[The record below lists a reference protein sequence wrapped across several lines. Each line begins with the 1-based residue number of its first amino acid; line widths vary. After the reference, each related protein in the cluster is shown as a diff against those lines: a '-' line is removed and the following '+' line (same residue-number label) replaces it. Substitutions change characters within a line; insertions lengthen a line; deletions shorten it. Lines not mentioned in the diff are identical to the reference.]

1 MKTDFIASK
10 MQEVFSDFLKNLQKY
25 WVQVI
30 LVWLT
35 IGITYIC
42 LGGSLVNLP
51 KSLLLV
57 TGIFFSIIILLP
69 GKFYNKIA
77 ITIVLSGSLFVVS
90 SPNLDIPDENAH
102 FARALYVADFHAYLP
117 KKDKDLKVS
126 DDVSKVTKEFRVPL
140 KQTGLDKIKVSFKKV
155 HSSLFIVTNA
165 SSFIPY
171 IPQVIGVWIA
181 RILGLSLLWLVILG
195 RFCNLVCYA
204 LITRLAIKKAKG
216 FEILFGSI
224 ALLPMCVYL
233 AASFSTD
240 GMVNALTFYLIAQ
253 FCYLINRDQKVS
265 LRDMIIFTALSLV
278 LATMKLPYVLLVGLL
293 LFIPK
298 EKMTI
303 KKNYLYSALLIFVT
317 AILSFLWLKQSSDI
331 NASKVTHGANP
342 VNKIKFTI
350 AHANVFFKTFLREWL
365 NLIPSKI
372 DSLFTFGWLTY
383 GLGNISRY
391 YLIFLS
397 CILLMTPQ
405 TLPLPKI
412 SKIGTGLVATG
423 ISIGILMTS
432 YLMWGQTADISF
444 LGVQGRYFTGVLLLL
459 GLFVNCSKVFYPQN
473 NIDSE
478 EATDKR
484 EYFVYVIANLFIL
497 MSVVLTILQYYG
509 VKNNF

>member
-1 MKTDFIASK
+1 
-10 MQEVFSDFLKNLQKY
+10 
-25 WVQVI
+25 
-30 LVWLT
+30 
-35 IGITYIC
+35 
-42 LGGSLVNLP
+42 
-51 KSLLLV
+51 
-57 TGIFFSIIILLP
+57 
-69 GKFYNKIA
+69 
-77 ITIVLSGSLFVVS
+77 
-90 SPNLDIPDENAH
+90 
-102 FARALYVADFHAYLP
+102 
-117 KKDKDLKVS
+117 
-126 DDVSKVTKEFRVPL
+126 
-140 KQTGLDKIKVSFKKV
+140 
-155 HSSLFIVTNA
+155 
-165 SSFIPY
+165 
-171 IPQVIGVWIA
+171 
-181 RILGLSLLWLVILG
+181 
-195 RFCNLVCYA
+195 
-204 LITRLAIKKAKG
+204 
-216 FEILFGSI
+216 
-224 ALLPMCVYL
+224 MCVYL

-303 KKNYLYSALLIFVT
+303 KKNYLYAALLIFVT

>member
-303 KKNYLYSALLIFVT
+303 RKNYLYAALLIFVT

>member
-303 KKNYLYSALLIFVT
+303 KKNYLYAALLIFVT

-459 GLFVNCSKVFYPQN
+459 GLFVNCSKVFYLK
-473 NIDSE
+473 I
-478 EATDKR
+478 T
-484 EYFVYVIANLFIL
+484 
-497 MSVVLTILQYYG
+497 
-509 VKNNF
+509 

>member
-303 KKNYLYSALLIFVT
+303 KKNYLYAALLIFVT

>member
-1 MKTDFIASK
+1 MRTDLIASK
-10 MQEVFSDFLKNLQKY
+10 MQEVSSDFLKNLRKH
-25 WVQVI
+25 WIQVI

-35 IGITYIC
+35 IGVIYIY

-77 ITIVLSGSLFVVS
+77 IAIVLSGSLFVVS

-126 DDVSKVTKEFRVPL
+126 DDVSKVTKEFKVPL

-171 IPQVIGVWIA
+171 IPQAIGIWIA

-216 FEILFGSI
+216 FEILFGAI

-240 GMVNALTFYLIAQ
+240 GMVNAVTFYLIAQ
-253 FCYLINRDQKVS
+253 FCYLINRKQKVS
-265 LRDMIIFTALSLV
+265 LKDMITFAVLSLV

-298 EKMTI
+298 EKMKV
-303 KKNYLYSALLIFVT
+303 KKNYLYAALLIFVT

-331 NASKVTHGANP
+331 HGSKVTHGVNP
-342 VNKIKFTI
+342 VDKIKFTI
-350 AHANVFFKTFLREWL
+350 AHANIFFKTFLREWID
-365 NLIPSKI
+365 LIPNKMG
-372 DSLFTFGWLTY
+372 SLFTFGWLTY
-383 GLGNISRY
+383 GLGNISWY
-391 YLIFLS
+391 YLIFVS
-397 CILLMTPQ
+397 SILLMIPQ
-405 TLPLPKI
+405 SLPLPKI
-412 SKIGTGLVATG
+412 SKVGTALVATG
-423 ISIGILMTS
+423 VSFGILMTS

-444 LGVQGRYFTGVLLLL
+444 AGVQGRYFTGVLLLL

-478 EATDKR
+478 ETTDKR

>member
-1 MKTDFIASK
+1 MRTDLIASK
-10 MQEVFSDFLKNLQKY
+10 MQEVSSDFLKNLRKH
-25 WVQVI
+25 WMQVI

-35 IGITYIC
+35 IGVIYIY
-42 LGGSLVNLP
+42 LGGRLVNLP
-51 KSLLLV
+51 KGLLLV
-57 TGIFFSIIILLP
+57 TGIFFSIIVLLP

-77 ITIVLSGSLFVVS
+77 IAIVLSGSLFVVS

-126 DDVSKVTKEFRVPL
+126 DDVSKVTKEFKVPL

-171 IPQVIGVWIA
+171 IPQAIGIWIA

-204 LITRLAIKKAKG
+204 LITR
-216 FEILFGSI
+216 
-224 ALLPMCVYL
+224 
-233 AASFSTD
+233 
-240 GMVNALTFYLIAQ
+240 
-253 FCYLINRDQKVS
+253 
-265 LRDMIIFTALSLV
+265 DMIIFAALSLV

-298 EKMTI
+298 EKMEV
-303 KKNYLYSALLIFVT
+303 KKNYLYAALLIFVT

-331 NASKVTHGANP
+331 NASKVTHGVNP
-342 VNKIKFTI
+342 VDKIKFTI
-350 AHANVFFKTFLREWL
+350 AHVNIFFKTFLREWI
-365 NLIPSKI
+365 NLIPNKMG
-372 DSLFTFGWLTY
+372 SLFTFGWLTY
-383 GLGNISRY
+383 GLGNISWY
-391 YLIFLS
+391 YLIFVS
-397 CILLMTPQ
+397 SILLMIPQ
-405 TLPLPKI
+405 SLPLPKI
-412 SKIGTGLVATG
+412 SKVGTALVATG
-423 ISIGILMTS
+423 VSFGILMTS

-444 LGVQGRYFTGVLLLL
+444 AGVQGRYFIGVLLLL

-478 EATDKR
+478 EAIDKR

>member
-240 GMVNALTFYLIAQ
+240 GMLNALTFYLIAQ

-303 KKNYLYSALLIFVT
+303 KKNYLYAALLIFVT

>member
-1 MKTDFIASK
+1 M
-10 MQEVFSDFLKNLQKY
+10 
-25 WVQVI
+25 
-30 LVWLT
+30 
-35 IGITYIC
+35 IGI
-42 LGGSLVNLP
+42 
-51 KSLLLV
+51 
-57 TGIFFSIIILLP
+57 
-69 GKFYNKIA
+69 
-77 ITIVLSGSLFVVS
+77 
-90 SPNLDIPDENAH
+90 
-102 FARALYVADFHAYLP
+102 
-117 KKDKDLKVS
+117 
-126 DDVSKVTKEFRVPL
+126 
-140 KQTGLDKIKVSFKKV
+140 
-155 HSSLFIVTNA
+155 
-165 SSFIPY
+165 
-171 IPQVIGVWIA
+171 WIA

-216 FEILFGSI
+216 FEILFASI

-253 FCYLINRDQKVS
+253 FCYLINREQKVS
-265 LRDMIIFTALSLV
+265 LRDMIIFAALSLV

-303 KKNYLYSALLIFVT
+303 KKNYLYAALLIFIT

-342 VNKIKFTI
+342 VDKIKFTI
-350 AHANVFFKTFLREWL
+350 AHANIFFKTFLREWID
-365 NLIPSKI
+365 LIPNKI

-444 LGVQGRYFTGVLLLL
+444 LGVQGRYFTGVLVLL
-459 GLFVNCSKVFYPQN
+459 GLFTNFSSVFYPQN
-473 NIDSE
+473 NIDFG
-478 EATDKR
+478 EALDRR

-509 VKNNF
+509 VKN

>member
-1 MKTDFIASK
+1 MQTDFIASK
-10 MQEVFSDFLKNLQKY
+10 MQEVSSDFLKNLRKH

-35 IGITYIC
+35 IGITYIY

-77 ITIVLSGSLFVVS
+77 IAIVLSGSLFVVS

-126 DDVSKVTKEFRVPL
+126 DDVSKVTKEFKVPL

-171 IPQVIGVWIA
+171 IPQVIGIWIA

-224 ALLPMCVYL
+224 SLLPMCVYL

-253 FCYLINRDQKVS
+253 FCYLINREQKVS
-265 LRDMIIFTALSLV
+265 LRDMIIFATLSLV

-303 KKNYLYSALLIFVT
+303 KKNYLYAALLIFIT

-342 VNKIKFTI
+342 VDKIKFTI
-350 AHANVFFKTFLREWL
+350 AHANVFFKTFLREWID
-365 NLIPSKI
+365 LIPNKI

-444 LGVQGRYFTGVLLLL
+444 LGVQGRYFTGVLVLL
-459 GLFVNCSKVFYPQN
+459 GLFTNFSSVFYPQN
-473 NIDSE
+473 NIDFG
-478 EATDKR
+478 EALDRR

-509 VKNNF
+509 VKN

>member
-1 MKTDFIASK
+1 MQTDFIASK
-10 MQEVFSDFLKNLQKY
+10 MQEVSSDFLKNLRKH

-35 IGITYIC
+35 IGITYIY

-77 ITIVLSGSLFVVS
+77 IAIVLSGSLFVVS

-126 DDVSKVTKEFRVPL
+126 DDVSKVTKEFKVPL

-171 IPQVIGVWIA
+171 IPQVIGIWIA

-253 FCYLINRDQKVS
+253 FCYLINREQKVS
-265 LRDMIIFTALSLV
+265 LRDMIIFAALSLV

-303 KKNYLYSALLIFVT
+303 KKNYLYAALLIFIT

-342 VNKIKFTI
+342 VDKIKFTI
-350 AHANVFFKTFLREWL
+350 AHANVFFKTFLREWID
-365 NLIPSKI
+365 LIPNKI

-405 TLPLPKI
+405 TFPLPKI

-444 LGVQGRYFTGVLLLL
+444 LGVQGRYFTGVLVLL
-459 GLFVNCSKVFYPQN
+459 GLFTNFSSVFYPQN
-473 NIDSE
+473 NIDFG
-478 EATDKR
+478 EALDRR

-509 VKNNF
+509 VKN

>member
-253 FCYLINRDQKVS
+253 FCHLINREQKVS

-303 KKNYLYSALLIFVT
+303 KKNYLYAALLIFVT

>member
-1 MKTDFIASK
+1 MRTDLIASK
-10 MQEVFSDFLKNLQKY
+10 MQEVSSDFLKNLRKH
-25 WVQVI
+25 WMQVI

-35 IGITYIC
+35 IGVIYIY

-77 ITIVLSGSLFVVS
+77 IAIVLSGSLFVVS

-126 DDVSKVTKEFRVPL
+126 DDVSKVTKEFKVPL

-171 IPQVIGVWIA
+171 IPQVIGIWIA

-216 FEILFGSI
+216 FEILFGTI

-253 FCYLINRDQKVS
+253 FCYLINREQKVS
-265 LRDMIIFTALSLV
+265 LRDMIIFAALSLV

-303 KKNYLYSALLIFVT
+303 KKNYLYAALLIFVT

-331 NASKVTHGANP
+331 NAGNSWCKPSGQD
-342 VNKIKFTI
+342 KIHYCT
-350 AHANVFFKTFLREWL
+350 
-365 NLIPSKI
+365 
-372 DSLFTFGWLTY
+372 
-383 GLGNISRY
+383 
-391 YLIFLS
+391 
-397 CILLMTPQ
+397 C
-405 TLPLPKI
+405 
-412 SKIGTGLVATG
+412 
-423 ISIGILMTS
+423 
-432 YLMWGQTADISF
+432 
-444 LGVQGRYFTGVLLLL
+444 
-459 GLFVNCSKVFYPQN
+459 
-473 NIDSE
+473 
-478 EATDKR
+478 
-484 EYFVYVIANLFIL
+484 
-497 MSVVLTILQYYG
+497 
-509 VKNNF
+509 

>member
-1 MKTDFIASK
+1 MRTDLIASK

-303 KKNYLYSALLIFVT
+303 KKNYLYAALLIFVT

>member
-1 MKTDFIASK
+1 MRIERISSK
-10 MQEVFSDFLKNLQKY
+10 MTAVSLEFIENLRKHWLQVLLI
-25 WVQVI
+25 WV
-30 LVWLT
+30 T
-35 IGITYIC
+35 IGLSY
-42 LGGSLVNLP
+42 LYFGGSFVNLP
-51 KSLLLV
+51 KHLLFITGLLFSLIV
-57 TGIFFSIIILLP
+57 VIP

-77 ITIVLSGSLFVVS
+77 ISIVISGSLFVVS

-126 DDVSKVTKEFRVPL
+126 DDFSKVTKEFKVPL

-171 IPQVIGVWIA
+171 IPQVIGIWIA

-216 FEILFGSI
+216 FEILFGTI

-253 FCYLINRDQKVS
+253 FCHLINREQKVS
-265 LRDMIIFTALSLV
+265 LRDMIIFAALSLV

-303 KKNYLYSALLIFVT
+303 KKNYLYAALLIFVT

-342 VNKIKFTI
+342 VDKIKFTI
-350 AHANVFFKTFLREWL
+350 AHANVFFKTFLREWID
-365 NLIPSKI
+365 LIPNKMG
-372 DSLFTFGWLTY
+372 SLFTFGWLSY
-383 GLGNISRY
+383 GLGNISWY
-391 YLIFLS
+391 YLIFVS
-397 CILLMTPQ
+397 SIILMLPQ
-405 TLPLPKI
+405 PLPLPKI
-412 SKIGTGLVATG
+412 SKIGTALVAIG
-423 ISIGILMTS
+423 ISFGILMTS

-444 LGVQGRYFTGVLLLL
+444 AGVQGRYFTGVLLLL
-459 GLFVNCSKVFYPQN
+459 GLFVNCSRVFYPQN
-473 NIDSE
+473 NIDFDE
-478 EATDKR
+478 TIDRR

-509 VKNNF
+509 VKN

>member
-1 MKTDFIASK
+1 MQTDFIASK
-10 MQEVFSDFLKNLQKY
+10 MQEVSSDFLKNLRKH

-35 IGITYIC
+35 IGITYIY

-77 ITIVLSGSLFVVS
+77 IAIVLSGSLFVVS

-126 DDVSKVTKEFRVPL
+126 DDVSKVTKEFKVPL

-171 IPQVIGVWIA
+171 IPQVIGIWIA

-253 FCYLINRDQKVS
+253 FCYLINREQKVS
-265 LRDMIIFTALSLV
+265 LRDMIIFATLSLV
-278 LATMKLPYVLLVGLL
+278 LATMKLPYVLLVGLV

-303 KKNYLYSALLIFVT
+303 KKNYLYAAILIFVT

-342 VNKIKFTI
+342 VDKIKFTI
-350 AHANVFFKTFLREWL
+350 AHANVFFKTFLREWID
-365 NLIPSKI
+365 LIPNKI

-412 SKIGTGLVATG
+412 SKIGTGLVATV
-423 ISIGILMTS
+423 ISIVILMTS

-444 LGVQGRYFTGVLLLL
+444 LGVQGRYFTGVLVLL
-459 GLFVNCSKVFYPQN
+459 GLFTNFSSVFYPQN
-473 NIDSE
+473 NIDFG
-478 EATDKR
+478 EALDRR

-509 VKNNF
+509 VKN

>member
-1 MKTDFIASK
+1 MQTDFIASK
-10 MQEVFSDFLKNLQKY
+10 MQEVSSDFLKNLRKH

-35 IGITYIC
+35 IGITYIY

-77 ITIVLSGSLFVVS
+77 IAIVLSGSLFVVS

-102 FARALYVADFHAYLP
+102 FHAYLP

-126 DDVSKVTKEFRVPL
+126 DDVSKVTKEFKVPL

-171 IPQVIGVWIA
+171 IPQVIGIWIA

-253 FCYLINRDQKVS
+253 FCYLINREQKVS
-265 LRDMIIFTALSLV
+265 LRDMIIFATLSLV

-303 KKNYLYSALLIFVT
+303 KKNYLYAALLIFVT

-342 VNKIKFTI
+342 VDKIKFTI
-350 AHANVFFKTFLREWL
+350 AHANVFFKTFLREWID
-365 NLIPSKI
+365 LIPNKI

-444 LGVQGRYFTGVLLLL
+444 LGVQGRYFTGVLVLL
-459 GLFVNCSKVFYPQN
+459 GLFTNFSSVFYPQN
-473 NIDSE
+473 NIDFG
-478 EATDKR
+478 EALDRR

-509 VKNNF
+509 VKN

>member
-298 EKMTI
+298 EKITI
-303 KKNYLYSALLIFVT
+303 KKNYLYAALLIFVT

>member
-1 MKTDFIASK
+1 MLTDLIASK
-10 MQEVFSDFLKNLQKY
+10 IQEILSDFLKNLRKH
-25 WVQVI
+25 WIQVI

-35 IGITYIC
+35 IGVIYIY

-57 TGIFFSIIILLP
+57 TGIFFSIIVLLP

-77 ITIVLSGSLFVVS
+77 IAIVLSGSLFVVS
-90 SPNLDIPDENAH
+90 SPNLDIPDENSH

-126 DDVSKVTKEFRVPL
+126 DDVKKVTKEFKVPL
-140 KQTGLDKIKVSFKKV
+140 KQTGLDRIKVSFKKV

-171 IPQVIGVWIA
+171 IPQVIGIWIA
-181 RILGLSLLWLVILG
+181 RIFGLSLLWLVILG

-216 FEILFGSI
+216 FEILFGAI

-240 GMVNALTFYLIAQ
+240 GMVNAVTFYLIAQ
-253 FCYLINRDQKVS
+253 FCYLINRKQKVS
-265 LRDMIIFTALSLV
+265 LKDMIIFATLSLV

-303 KKNYLYSALLIFVT
+303 KKNYLYAALLIFVT

-342 VNKIKFTI
+342 VDKIKFTI
-350 AHANVFFKTFLREWL
+350 AHANVFFKTFLREWID
-365 NLIPSKI
+365 LIPNKI

-397 CILLMTPQ
+397 CVLLMTPQ

-423 ISIGILMTS
+423 ISIGILMTA
-432 YLMWGQTADISF
+432 YLMWGQTTDISF
-444 LGVQGRYFTGVLLLL
+444 AGVVGRYFTGVILLL
-459 GLFVNCSKVFYPQN
+459 GLFINCSRVFYPQN
-473 NIDSE
+473 STDLD
-478 EATDKR
+478 EAIASR
-484 EYFVYVIANLFIL
+484 EYFVYVIANLFVL
-497 MSVVLTILQYYG
+497 MAIVLTLLQYYG
-509 VKNNF
+509 VKS

>member
-1 MKTDFIASK
+1 MRTDLIASK
-10 MQEVFSDFLKNLQKY
+10 IQEVFSDFLKNLRKH
-25 WVQVI
+25 WIQVI

-35 IGITYIC
+35 IGVIYIY

-77 ITIVLSGSLFVVS
+77 IAIVLSGSLFVVS

-126 DDVSKVTKEFRVPL
+126 DDVSKVTKEFKVPL

-171 IPQVIGVWIA
+171 IPQVIGIWIA

-216 FEILFGSI
+216 FEILFGTI

-240 GMVNALTFYLIAQ
+240 GMVNAVTFYLIAQ
-253 FCYLINRDQKVS
+253 FCYLINREAKSKFKRYDHFCS
-265 LRDMIIFTALSLV
+265 TELSFSNDEITICSFSGLIIVYTEGKDGPV
-278 LATMKLPYVLLVGLL
+278 
-293 LFIPK
+293 
-298 EKMTI
+298 
-303 KKNYLYSALLIFVT
+303 KKNYLYAALLIFVT

-342 VNKIKFTI
+342 VDKIKFTI
-350 AHANVFFKTFLREWL
+350 AHANVFFKTFLREWID
-365 NLIPSKI
+365 LIPNKMG
-372 DSLFTFGWLTY
+372 SLFTFGWLTY
-383 GLGNISRY
+383 GLGNISWY
-391 YLIFLS
+391 YLIFVS
-397 CILLMTPQ
+397 SILLMIPQ
-405 TLPLPKI
+405 SLPLPKI
-412 SKIGTGLVATG
+412 SKVGTALVATG
-423 ISIGILMTS
+423 VSFGILMTS

-444 LGVQGRYFTGVLLLL
+444 AGVQGRYFTGVLLLL
-459 GLFVNCSKVFYPQN
+459 GLFVNCSK
-473 NIDSE
+473 S
-478 EATDKR
+478 
-484 EYFVYVIANLFIL
+484 IL
-497 MSVVLTILQYYG
+497 SS
-509 VKNNF
+509 K

>member
-1 MKTDFIASK
+1 MQTDFIASK
-10 MQEVFSDFLKNLQKY
+10 MQEVSSDFLKNLRKH

-35 IGITYIC
+35 IGITYIY

-69 GKFYNKIA
+69 GKLYNKIA
-77 ITIVLSGSLFVVS
+77 IAIVLSGSLFVVS

-126 DDVSKVTKEFRVPL
+126 DDVSKVTKEFKVPL

-171 IPQVIGVWIA
+171 IPQVIGIWIA

-253 FCYLINRDQKVS
+253 FCYLINREQKVS
-265 LRDMIIFTALSLV
+265 LRDMIIFAALSLV

-303 KKNYLYSALLIFVT
+303 KKNYLYAALLIFIT

-342 VNKIKFTI
+342 VDKIKFTI
-350 AHANVFFKTFLREWL
+350 AHANVFFKTFLREWID
-365 NLIPSKI
+365 LIPNKI

-444 LGVQGRYFTGVLLLL
+444 LGVQGRYFTGVLVLL
-459 GLFVNCSKVFYPQN
+459 GLFTNFSSVFYPQN
-473 NIDSE
+473 NIDFG
-478 EATDKR
+478 EALDRR

-509 VKNNF
+509 VKN

>member
-1 MKTDFIASK
+1 MQTDFIASK
-10 MQEVFSDFLKNLQKY
+10 MQEVSSDFLKNLRKH

-35 IGITYIC
+35 IGITYIY

-77 ITIVLSGSLFVVS
+77 IAIVLSGSLFVVS

-126 DDVSKVTKEFRVPL
+126 DDVSKVTKEFKVPL
-140 KQTGLDKIKVSFKKV
+140 KQTGLDKIKISFKKV

-171 IPQVIGVWIA
+171 IPQVIGIWIA

-253 FCYLINRDQKVS
+253 FCYLVNREQKVS
-265 LRDMIIFTALSLV
+265 LRDMIIFAALSLV

-303 KKNYLYSALLIFVT
+303 KKNYLYAALLIFVT

-331 NASKVTHGANP
+331 NASKVIHGANP
-342 VNKIKFTI
+342 VDKIKFTI
-350 AHANVFFKTFLREWL
+350 SHAKAFSKTFLREWIDL
-365 NLIPSKI
+365 VPNKLI
-372 DSLFTFGWLTY
+372 SLFTFGWLSY
-383 GLGNISRY
+383 NLGNLSWY

-397 CILLMTPQ
+397 FILFMLPQ
-405 TLPLPKI
+405 SLPLPKI
-412 SKIGTGLVATG
+412 SKIGTALVTIG
-423 ISIGILMTS
+423 ISIGILMTA
-432 YLMWGQTADISF
+432 YLMWGQTTDISF
-444 LGVQGRYFTGVLLLL
+444 AGVQGRYFTGVILLL
-459 GLFVNCSKVFYPQN
+459 GLFINCSRKFYPQN
-473 NIDSE
+473 STDIDESI
-478 EATDKR
+478 ASR
-484 EYFVYVIANLFIL
+484 EYFVYVIANLFVL
-497 MSVVLTILQYYG
+497 MAIVLTLLQYYG
-509 VKNNF
+509 VKS